1 MTFPLGKR
9 GIARSAGVVDATAGL
24 EQALVADGGV
34 IIRGETA
41 RGGEVFARG
50 GRLASNGG
58 GVCTVNDLLSRAVQT
73 AAPNGKPFVVF
84 DCEVANAVER
94 RLFGSDAERPAPEAL
109 EQIGE
114 TSVLYE
120 ALGGT
125 LVLGN
130 LSALPSRLQMRL
142 ARILRDG
149 EVSIAAAEGPQRVDL
164 RPIALVDAND
174 DEAVIPDLRRQL
186 SQTVITMPPLRERR
200 EDLPALIRLQL
211 FDICAGL
218 NLPPKRAS
226 RQAVA
231 LLSALPWP
239 GNLQELDGL
248 LRVLV
253 LKARDRIIRQADV
266 LANIRLQGGPTTLMY
281 GGSLKQ
287 ARARF
292 EREYVASVLA
302 QHHGR
307 MTEAAKTL
315 GIQRTN
321 LYRKVRQLSVSR
333 RRTGDRSRVS

>member
-1 MTFPLGKR
+1 MVE
-9 GIARSAGVVDATAGL
+9 AVAGL

-34 IIRGETA
+34 IIRGEAGT
-41 RGGEVFARG
+41 GGDVFARAIH
-50 GRLASNGG
+50 LASSA
-58 GVCTVNDLLSRAVQT
+58 GVCAVGDLLARALET
-73 AAPNGKPFVVF
+73 PTPNGTPFVLF
-84 DCEVANAVER
+84 DCAVANAVER
-94 RLFGSDAERPAPEAL
+94 RLFGSDADRPWPEAL
-109 EQIGE
+109 EQVGD
-114 TSVLYE
+114 TSALSE

-125 LVLGN
+125 LVLEN
-130 LSALPSRLQMRL
+130 LCDLPSRLQMRL

-149 EVSIAAAEGPQRVDL
+149 EVRVAATEKPQRVDL
-164 RPIALVDAND
+164 RPIALIDAND
-174 DEAVIPDLRRQL
+174 DERVNPDLRRQL

-211 FDICAGL
+211 NDICGGL

-226 RQAVA
+226 KQAVA

-239 GNLQELDGL
+239 GNLPELDGL
-248 LRVLV
+248 LRMLV
-253 LKARDRIIRQADV
+253 LKVRERVIRQEDV

-307 MTEAAKTL
+307 MSEAAKTL

-321 LYRKVRQLSVSR
+321 LYRKVRQLSVAR
-333 RRTGDRSRVS
+333 RRAGHR

>member
-1 MTFPLGKR
+1 VTSPMDR
-9 GIARSAGVVDATAGL
+9 GIARSAAMVEAVAGL

-34 IIRGETA
+34 IIRGEAGT
-41 RGGEVFARG
+41 GGDVFARAIH
-50 GRLASNGG
+50 LASSA
-58 GVCTVNDLLSRAVQT
+58 GVCAVGDLLARAIET
-73 AAPNGKPFVVF
+73 PTPNGKPFVLF
-84 DCEVANAVER
+84 DCAVANAVER
-94 RLFGSDAERPAPEAL
+94 RLFGSDADRPWPEAL
-109 EQIGE
+109 EQIGD
-114 TSVLYE
+114 TAALSE

-125 LVLGN
+125 LVLQN
-130 LSALPSRLQMRL
+130 LCDLPSRLQMRL

-149 EVSIAAAEGPQRVDL
+149 EVRVAATEKPQRVDL

-174 DEAVIPDLRRQL
+174 DERVNPDLRRQL
-186 SQTVITMPPLRERR
+186 SQTVITLPPLRERR

-211 FDICAGL
+211 NDICAGL

-226 RQAVA
+226 KQAVA

-239 GNLQELDGL
+239 GNLPELDGL

-253 LKARDRIIRQADV
+253 LKVPERAIRQEDV

-307 MTEAAKTL
+307 MSEAAKTL

-321 LYRKVRQLSVSR
+321 LYRKVRQLSVAR
-333 RRTGDRSRVS
+333 RRAGHR

>member
-1 MTFPLGKR
+1 MDR
-9 GIARSAGVVDATAGL
+9 GIARSAAMVEAVAGL

-34 IIRGETA
+34 IIRGEAGT
-41 RGGEVFARG
+41 GGDVFARAIH
-50 GRLASNGG
+50 LASSA
-58 GVCTVNDLLSRAVQT
+58 GVCAVGDLLARAIET
-73 AAPNGKPFVVF
+73 PTPNGKPFVLF
-84 DCEVANAVER
+84 DCAVANAVER
-94 RLFGSDAERPAPEAL
+94 RLFGSDADRPWPEAL
-109 EQIGE
+109 EQIGD
-114 TSVLYE
+114 TAALSE

-125 LVLGN
+125 LVLQN
-130 LSALPSRLQMRL
+130 LCDLPSRLQTRL

-149 EVSIAAAEGPQRVDL
+149 EVRVAATEKPQRVDL

-174 DEAVIPDLRRQL
+174 DERVNPDLRRQL
-186 SQTVITMPPLRERR
+186 SQTVITLPPLRERR

-211 FDICAGL
+211 NDICAGL

-226 RQAVA
+226 KQAVA
-231 LLSALPWP
+231 LLSALRWP
-239 GNLQELDGL
+239 GNLPELDGL

-253 LKARDRIIRQADV
+253 LKVPERAIRQEDV

-307 MTEAAKTL
+307 MSEAAKTL

-321 LYRKVRQLSVSR
+321 LYRKVRQLSVAR
-333 RRTGDRSRVS
+333 RRAGHR

>member
-1 MTFPLGKR
+1 MDR
-9 GIARSAGVVDATAGL
+9 GIARSAAMVEAVAGL

-34 IIRGETA
+34 IIRGEAGT
-41 RGGEVFARG
+41 GGDVFARAIH
-50 GRLASNGG
+50 LASSA
-58 GVCTVNDLLSRAVQT
+58 GVCAVGDLLARAIET
-73 AAPNGKPFVVF
+73 PTPNGKPFVLF
-84 DCEVANAVER
+84 DCAVANAVER
-94 RLFGSDAERPAPEAL
+94 RLFGSDADRPWPEAL
-109 EQIGE
+109 EQIGD
-114 TSVLYE
+114 TAALSE

-125 LVLGN
+125 LVLQN
-130 LSALPSRLQMRL
+130 LCDLPSRLQMRL

-149 EVSIAAAEGPQRVDL
+149 EVRVAATEKPQRVDL

-174 DEAVIPDLRRQL
+174 DERVNPDLRRQL
-186 SQTVITMPPLRERR
+186 SQTVITLPPLRERR

-211 FDICAGL
+211 NDICAGL

-226 RQAVA
+226 KQAVA

-239 GNLQELDGL
+239 GNLPELDGL

-253 LKARDRIIRQADV
+253 LKVPERAIRQEDV

-281 GGSLKQ
+281 GGTLKQ

-307 MTEAAKTL
+307 MSEAAKTL

-321 LYRKVRQLSVSR
+321 LYRKVRQLSVAR
-333 RRTGDRSRVS
+333 RRAGHR

>member
-1 MTFPLGKR
+1 MVE
-9 GIARSAGVVDATAGL
+9 AVAGL

-34 IIRGETA
+34 IIRGEAGT
-41 RGGEVFARG
+41 GGDVFARAIH
-50 GRLASNGG
+50 LASSA
-58 GVCTVNDLLSRAVQT
+58 GVCAVGDLLARALET
-73 AAPNGKPFVVF
+73 PTPNGTPFVLF
-84 DCEVANAVER
+84 DCAVANAVER
-94 RLFGSDAERPAPEAL
+94 RLFGSDADRPWPEAL
-109 EQIGE
+109 EQVGD
-114 TSVLYE
+114 TSALSE

-125 LVLGN
+125 LVLEN
-130 LSALPSRLQMRL
+130 LCDLPSRLQMRL

-149 EVSIAAAEGPQRVDL
+149 EVRVAATEKPQRVDL
-164 RPIALVDAND
+164 RPIALIDAND
-174 DEAVIPDLRRQL
+174 DERVNPDLRRQL

-211 FDICAGL
+211 NDICGGL
-218 NLPPKRAS
+218 NLPAKRAS
-226 RQAVA
+226 KQAVA

-239 GNLQELDGL
+239 GNLPELDGL
-248 LRVLV
+248 LRMLV
-253 LKARDRIIRQADV
+253 LKVRERVIRQEDV

-307 MTEAAKTL
+307 MSEAAKTL

-321 LYRKVRQLSVSR
+321 LYRKVRQLSVAR
-333 RRTGDRSRVS
+333 RRAGHR

>member
-1 MTFPLGKR
+1 MDR
-9 GIARSAGVVDATAGL
+9 GIARSAAMVEAVAGL

-34 IIRGETA
+34 IIRGEAGT
-41 RGGEVFARG
+41 GGDVFARAIH
-50 GRLASNGG
+50 LASSA
-58 GVCTVNDLLSRAVQT
+58 GVCAVGDLLARAIET
-73 AAPNGKPFVVF
+73 PTPNGKPFVLF
-84 DCEVANAVER
+84 DCAVANAVER
-94 RLFGSDAERPAPEAL
+94 RLFGSDADRPWPEAL
-109 EQIGE
+109 EQIGD
-114 TSVLYE
+114 TAALSE

-125 LVLGN
+125 LVLQN
-130 LSALPSRLQMRL
+130 LCDLPSRLQMRL

-149 EVSIAAAEGPQRVDL
+149 EVRVAATEKPQRVDL
-164 RPIALVDAND
+164 RPIALVDTND
-174 DEAVIPDLRRQL
+174 DERVNPDLRRQL
-186 SQTVITMPPLRERR
+186 SQTVITLPPLRERR

-211 FDICAGL
+211 NDICAGL

-226 RQAVA
+226 KQAVA

-239 GNLQELDGL
+239 GNLPELDGL

-253 LKARDRIIRQADV
+253 LKVPERAIRQEDV

-281 GGSLKQ
+281 GGTLKQ

-307 MTEAAKTL
+307 MSEAAKTL

-321 LYRKVRQLSVSR
+321 LYRKVRQLSVAR
-333 RRTGDRSRVS
+333 RRAGHR